1 MAEYMARE
9 ALDPE
14 VVLCSTA
21 TRTRETWEGLD
32 GRLGH
37 EATVIFDP
45 ELYGASPRGILKA
58 LGRVADDVTRVLVIG
73 HNPGIEELANA
84 LVTAGRATG
93 LERMAVKYPTGALA
107 VLRSEAGRSDDFG
120 QAACTL
126 ERFIRPKD
134 LPRAEEL
141 RL

>member
-21 TRTRETWEGLD
+21 TRTRETWEGLE

-37 EATVIFDP
+37 DATVIFDP
-45 ELYGASPRGILKA
+45 ELYGASPHDILKA
-58 LGRVADDVTRVLVIG
+58 LGRVADDVTRVLLIG
-73 HNPGIEELANA
+73 HNPGLEELAKG
-84 LVTAGRATG
+84 LVAGGRATE

-107 VLRSEAGRSDDFG
+107 VLRSDAGRWNDFG

-126 ERFIRPKD
+126 ERFVRPKD
-134 LPRAEEL
+134 LPDAEEL